1 MKANVDKC
9 HVLLSTSNDL
19 TVQINEVKIKNSQ
32 SEKLLEITIDNDL
45 KFDNYINNICGKAS
59 SKTSALLRIAPYV
72 DFRKRKKIMRSLNQ
86 SLFRGNL

>member
-9 HVLLSTSNDL
+9 HVLFSTGNDL
-19 TVQINEVKIKNSQ
+19 TVQINEVQIKNSQ

-59 SKTSALLRIAPYV
+59 SKISALLRIAPYV
-72 DFRKRKKIMRSLNQ
+72 DFRKRKKIMHSLNQ